1 MLPERANTMKEKKDK
16 NASYFK
22 PVLWLKTH
30 SILTLIVICVLSM
43 SCRKEKNRI
52 CELYDG
58 DVGYA
63 IGSIESINTSPFKAT
78 YKYDYS
84 IDGTAYNGKEKAYG
98 IGQKDETLIGKQ
110 FIVIYALRDPSN
122 SDLNTDYLIESEQEF
137 DDFESEFSSAPPS
150 PDFPNNCK

>member
-1 MLPERANTMKEKKDK
+1 MKDK
-16 NASYFK
+16 EPLKASIIKVDFM
-22 PVLWLKTH
+22 LKTYT
-30 SILTLIVICVLSM
+30 ILTLIAMCVFSM
-43 SCRKEKNRI
+43 SCKKEKSRI

-63 IGSIESINTSPFKAT
+63 VGTIQSVSSSPFKAT
-78 YKYDYS
+78 YRYDYS
-84 IDGTAYNGKEKAYG
+84 IDETNYNGKEKAYG

-110 FIVIYALRDPSN
+110 FIVIYALRDQSN
-122 SDLNTDYLIESEQEF
+122 SDLNTDYLIESEQDF